1 MKMKAA
7 VLRDDVDGSGRADD
21 LDNLQEAD
29 FVGRVLSERCE
40 TVQIPF
46 TSDLGKTMTELRAFA
61 PDFVFNLVESCCGTG
76 ALAVAATE
84 LLEMMRI
91 PFTGNRTYAHL
102 LSTDKA
108 LAKRVMEREG
118 IPTPSGRFEKGRA
131 YILKARTEHASIGL
145 DEGCIISPE
154 TAGELSEALEEKER
168 ATGRAWIAEEFVD
181 GREFNA
187 ALLGEQVLPP
197 AEMCFSPDFEGHRI
211 LTYEAKWDESAPSY
225 ARSVRSFDLEDG
237 LREELCALARECRV
251 RLELKGYARVDFR
264 MNGEGRLYV
273 IDVNTNPCISP
284 GAGFMAMAEQAGLTP
299 AEVIE
304 RIVKDAFVS

>member
-1 MKMKAA
+1 MRAA

-29 FVGRVLSERCE
+29 FVGRILSERYE
-40 TVQIPF
+40 TIQIPF

-61 PDFVFNLVESCCGTG
+61 PDFVFNLVESCCGAG
-76 ALAVAATE
+76 ALAVVATE
-84 LLEMMRI
+84 LLETMRI

-102 LSTDKA
+102 LSADKA

-118 IPTPSGRFEKGRA
+118 IPTPSGRFKKGQA
-131 YILKARTEHASIGL
+131 YILKARMEHASIGL
-145 DEGCIISPE
+145 DDGCIVSPE
-154 TAGELSEALEEKER
+154 TAEELSKVLEDKER

-187 ALLGEQVLPP
+187 ALLGEELLPP
-197 AEMCFSPDFEGHRI
+197 AEMCFSPDFEGRRI
-211 LTYEAKWDESAPSY
+211 LTYEAKWDESTPAY
-225 ARSVRSFDLEDG
+225 ARSMRSFELESD
-237 LREELCALARECRV
+237 LREELCALVRTCRAC
-251 RLELKGYARVDFR
+251 LELKGYARVDFR

-284 GAGFMAMAEQAGLTP
+284 DAGFMAMAVRAGLTP
-299 AEVIE
+299 ADVIE
-304 RIVKDAFVS
+304 RIVNDAFVS

>member
-1 MKMKAA
+1 MKMRAV

-29 FVGRVLSERCE
+29 FIGRILSKHYE

-46 TSDLGKTMTELRAFA
+46 TSDLGKTIRELQAFA
-61 PDFVFNLVESCCGTG
+61 PDFVFNLVESCCGAG
-76 ALAVAATE
+76 ALAVVAAE

-102 LSTDKA
+102 LSADKV
-108 LAKRVMEREG
+108 LARRVMEREG
-118 IPTPSGRFEKGRA
+118 IPTPSDRFEKGRA
-131 YILKARTEHASIGL
+131 YILKARMEHASIGL
-145 DEGCIISPE
+145 DDGCILCPD
-154 TAGELSEALEEKER
+154 TAEELSEALEKKER

-187 ALLGEQVLPP
+187 ALLGEEVLPP

-211 LTYEAKWDESAPSY
+211 LTYEAKWDESAPAY
-225 ARSVRSFDLEDG
+225 ARSTRSFDVEETV
-237 LREELCALARECRV
+237 REELCTLARECRK
-251 RLELKGYARVDFR
+251 RLDLKGYARIDFR

-284 GAGFMAMAEQAGLTP
+284 DAGFMAMAERAGLTP
-299 AEVIE
+299 EDVIE